1 MISGA
6 PFDGSGKDSAILAD
20 FRGKVEKLE
29 NATTPTKKRLLDE
42 GIAAMQGPVQDA
54 ASRR

>member
-1 MISGA
+1 MIGDSRSVITGA

-29 NATTPTKKRLLDE
+29 TDDATE
-42 GIAAMQGPVQDA
+42 EAAA
-54 ASRR
+54 R